1 MIRYLLQ
8 LAWHLDEWLQEK
20 LGRPYNALL
29 AVGIVLGLLHQIQ
42 DLPKDFTHGFGI
54 GTLLF
59 VAMDLALLINQ
70 AGQFHQ
76 HMERRRAMPRRN
88 IIRRGDGKAVVKPDE
103 GGEA

>member
-1 MIRYLLQ
+1 MIRNLAQ

-29 AVGIVLGLLHQIQ
+29 GVGIVLGLVHQIG
-42 DLPKDFTHGFGI
+42 DLPKDFSLHGGF

-59 VAMDLALLINQ
+59 VAMDVALLINQ

-76 HMERRRAMPRRN
+76 HMERRRAMPRRRN
-88 IIRRGDGKAVVKPDE
+88 LLRRGKDGKAVVKAE
-103 GGEA
+103 GEE